1 VHSPSPL
8 QHRSPGAPPGWRAA
22 AGDGSLARRAS
33 VKAAGGARAA
43 QSPMTRAFALRCERS
58 LRLRRGRIRA
68 FDRAGRRD
76 EIEGLMLAEAGGF
89 VCSLLSG
96 KPLFAPNCYL
106 SIYLFFCA
114 HTRFSA
120 HVSSTNS
127 TFNQSPSK
135 KQKNKNQKKY
145 RSHIPGSDELREE
158 YEQVRQYLVEN
169 LDRILEEEECDAA
182 DAAAGDDEMAD
193 TGAYNNAAGG
203 SAAAADDDSGA
214 ALYEEV
220 SRFEEEMLASL
231 VNDFEQMMGIR
242 DQDMQPAAA
251 ELGQQAAVD
260 GNGAVAVGSQ
270 PLPSPSQHT
279 PPPANPPTRQ
289 QPNQHLYH
297 QPQLQESNNFAG
309 SSNREPCK
317 EDRSS
322 PF

>member
-1 VHSPSPL
+1 
-8 QHRSPGAPPGWRAA
+8 
-22 AGDGSLARRAS
+22 
-33 VKAAGGARAA
+33 
-43 QSPMTRAFALRCERS
+43 
-58 LRLRRGRIRA
+58 
-68 FDRAGRRD
+68 
-76 EIEGLMLAEAGGF
+76 
-89 VCSLLSG
+89 
-96 KPLFAPNCYL
+96 LFYIYIYL
-106 SIYLFFCA
+106 SLFLCA
-114 HTRFSA
+114 HPILRPCFIA
-120 HVSSTNS
+120 Q
-127 TFNQSPSK
+127 FNTQPIPLK
-135 KQKNKNQKKY
+135 KTKTKNKKKY

-193 TGAYNNAAGG
+193 TGAHNNAAGG